1 MKTCKRLIAVLLL
14 GPVLAMGW
22 VAAAYAHGE
31 KAQEAFLRMQTIGF
45 FDTEYSKDGKPVSE
59 EITLKQGE
67 EWHVKGTMKILET
80 WPKTIDPPEVAYIG
94 VTTQG
99 PTSIMTKRVVN
110 GKDTPHSINVD
121 RGDVFNY
128 DMTLQGRRVGR
139 WHYHPIIGVEGAGS
153 VMGPGLWINI
163 EEAPG
168 GFSFPVALMNGETV
182 DLENYGFSLVWT
194 LNLLGLVL
202 GLWFMWHWTVP
213 RATITRL
220 AINLKIGLHDTGD
233 DFGLIQPKDYKVM
246 DLLAVIT
253 IVLLVGGYW
262 YGAAT
267 YPGGIPQQVIRF
279 APPEAHQDANFV
291 SIKALEQAKYDVA
304 GHTLVLPI
312 EVTNTGDSPMTV
324 TNFNTSTLVFNSN
337 ASSGGRQVNVEPSD
351 AIYPNETKS
360 LTLSMRDTVWEEE
373 RMMPIGEALMS
384 VTGVVTFENQD
395 GHKNRITVQM
405 PLKPSS
411 FTDYSGAAYF

>member
-1 MKTCKRLIAVLLL
+1 MKTCKRLISVLLL
-14 GPVLAMGW
+14 GPILAMGW
-22 VAAAYAHGE
+22 VASAYAHGE
-31 KAQEAFLRMQTIGF
+31 KAQEAFLRMQTIAF
-45 FDTEYSKDGKPVSE
+45 FDTEYATDKPVSG

-67 EWHVKGTMKILET
+67 EWTVKGTMKVLET
-80 WPKTIDPPEVAYIG
+80 WPKTIDAPEVGYIG

-99 PTSIMTKRVVN
+99 PTSIMTGRVVN
-110 GKDTPHSINVD
+110 GKNTPHSINLD
-121 RGDVFNY
+121 RGDVFDY
-128 DMTLQGRRVGR
+128 VMTLQARRVGR

-168 GFSFPVALMNGETV
+168 GFEFPVTLMNGQTV
-182 DLENYGFSLVWT
+182 DLENYGFSLVWW
-194 LNLLGLVL
+194 LNILGLIL
-202 GLWFMWHWTVP
+202 GCWFMWHWTVP

-253 IVLLVGGYW
+253 LVLLVGGYW

-279 APPEAHQDANFV
+279 KPPEAHIDPSFV
-291 SIKALEQAKYDVA
+291 KVSATQQAKYDV
-304 GHTLVLPI
+304 GEHTLVLPF
-312 EVTNTGDSPMTV
+312 EVTNTGNSPMMV
-324 TNFNTSTLVFNSN
+324 SSFNTSTLIFNSN
-337 ASSGGRQVNVEPSD
+337 SSKGGRLVVVEPSD

-360 LTLSMRDTVWEEE
+360 LVLIMQDHVWEEE
-373 RMMPIGEALMS
+373 RMIPIGEALMS
-384 VTGVVTFENQD
+384 ITGVVTFMNQD
-395 GHKNRITVQM
+395 GQKNRITVQM
-405 PLKPSS
+405 PLNPSS
-411 FTDYSGAAYF
+411 FTEYSGATYF

>member
-14 GPVLAMGW
+14 GPVLAMAW

-31 KAQEAFLRMQTIGF
+31 KAQEAFLRMQTVAF
-45 FDTEYSKDGKPVSE
+45 FDTKFATDKPE
-59 EITLKQGE
+59 AGDITLKQGE
-67 EWHVKGTMKILET
+67 EWTVEGTMKILET
-80 WPKTIDPPEVAYIG
+80 WPKTIDEPEVGYIG

-99 PTSIMTKRVVN
+99 PVAIMTGRVVN
-110 GKDTPHSINVD
+110 GKDTPHSIYLG

-128 DMTLQGRRVGR
+128 KMTLQGRRVGR
-139 WHYHPIIGVEGAGS
+139 WHVHPIIGVEGAGS
-153 VMGPGLWINI
+153 VMGPGRWLIV
-163 EEAPG
+163 EEAAG
-168 GFSFPVALMNGETV
+168 GFSFPVTLINGETV

-279 APPEAHQDANFV
+279 VPPEAHQDANFV

-324 TNFNTSTLVFNSN
+324 TSFNTSTLVFSSNS
-337 ASSGGRQVNVEPSD
+337 SSGGRQVNVEPSD

-395 GHKNRITVQM
+395 GQKNRITVQM
-405 PLKPSS
+405 PLNPSS
-411 FTDYSGAAYF
+411 FTDYAGAAYF

>member
-14 GPVLAMGW
+14 GPVLAMWW

-31 KAQEAFLRMQTIGF
+31 KAQEAFLRMQTVAF
-45 FDTEYSKDGKPVSE
+45 FDTKFATDKPE
-59 EITLKQGE
+59 PGDITLKQGE
-67 EWHVKGTMKILET
+67 EWTVEGTMKILET
-80 WPKTIDPPEVAYIG
+80 WPKTIDEPEVGYIG

-99 PTSIMTKRVVN
+99 PVSIMTGRVVN
-110 GKDTPHSINVD
+110 GKDTPHSIYLG

-128 DMTLQGRRVGR
+128 KMTLQGRLVGR
-139 WHYHPIIGVEGAGS
+139 WHVHPIIGVEGAGS
-153 VMGPGLWINI
+153 VMGPGRWLTVK
-163 EEAPG
+163 EAPG
-168 GFSFPVALMNGETV
+168 GFSFPLTLMNGETV
-182 DLENYGFSLVWT
+182 DVENYGFSLVWT

-213 RATITRL
+213 RATVTRL
-220 AINLKIGLHDTGD
+220 MINLKIGMHDTGD

-246 DLLAVIT
+246 DILAVLT
-253 IVLLVGGYW
+253 IALLIGGYW

-279 APPEAHQDANFV
+279 EPPKAHEDPNFV
-291 SIKALEQAKYDVA
+291 KVSATQQAKYDVA
-304 GHTLVLPI
+304 EHNLVLPF
-312 EVTNTGDSPMTV
+312 EVTNTGSSPMTV
-324 TNFNTSTLVFNSN
+324 TGFNTSTLVFSSN
-337 ASSGGRQVNVEPSD
+337 ASSGGRQVMVEPSD

-395 GHKNRITVQM
+395 GQKNRITVQM
-405 PLKPSS
+405 PLNPSS
-411 FTDYSGAAYF
+411 FTDYAGAAYF

>member
-1 MKTCKRLIAVLLL
+1 MNSSKRLVAVLLL
-14 GPVLAMGW
+14 GPVLTMGW

-31 KAQEAFLRMQTIGF
+31 RAQEAFLRMQTVAF
-45 FDTEYSKDGKPVSE
+45 FDTEYATDKPVSG

-67 EWHVKGTMKILET
+67 EWTVSGTMKILET
-80 WPKTIDPPEVAYIG
+80 WPKTIDEPEVAYIG

-99 PTSIMTKRVVN
+99 PTSIMTGRVVN
-110 GKDTPHSINVD
+110 GKDTPHSIFVD

-128 DMTLQGRRVGR
+128 KMTLQGRLVGR

-153 VMGPGLWINI
+153 VMGPGLWINV

-168 GFSFPVALMNGETV
+168 GFTFPLTLMNGETV
-182 DLENYGFSLVWT
+182 DVENYGFSLVWT

-213 RATITRL
+213 RATVTRL
-220 AINLKIGLHDTGD
+220 AINLKIGMHDTGD

-253 IVLLVGGYW
+253 IVLLVAGYW
-262 YGAAT
+262 YGAVT

-279 APPEAHQDANFV
+279 EPPKAHEDPSFV
-291 SIKALEQAKYDVA
+291 QSKTTEQAKYDVA
-304 GHTLVLPI
+304 EQTLVIPV
-312 EVTNTGDSPMTV
+312 EVTNTGASAMSV
-324 TNFNTSTLVFNSN
+324 AGFNTSTLEFLSHTSHGV
-337 ASSGGRQVNVEPSD
+337 RKVVVEPNE
-351 AIYPNETKS
+351 AILPNETKS
-360 LTLSMRDTVWEEE
+360 LKLSMRDPVWEEE

-384 VTGVVTFENQD
+384 VTGVVIFKNQE
-395 GHKNRITVQM
+395 GQKNLVTVQL
-405 PLKPSS
+405 PLRPTS
-411 FTDYSGAAYF
+411 FTDYAGARYY

>member
-31 KAQEAFLRMQTIGF
+31 KAQEAFLRMQTVAF
-45 FDTEYSKDGKPVSE
+45 FDTKFATDKPE
-59 EITLKQGE
+59 PGDITLKQGE
-67 EWHVKGTMKILET
+67 EWTVEGTMKILET
-80 WPKTIDPPEVAYIG
+80 WPKTIDEPEVGYIG

-99 PTSIMTKRVVN
+99 PVAIMTERVVN
-110 GKDTPHSINVD
+110 GKDTPHSIYLD

-128 DMTLQGRRVGR
+128 KMKLQGRRVGR
-139 WHYHPIIGVEGAGS
+139 WHVHPVIGVQGAGS
-153 VMGPGLWINI
+153 VMGPGRWLTV
-163 EEAPG
+163 EESGTP
-168 GFSFPVALMNGETV
+168 FTFPVTLMNGETV

-213 RATITRL
+213 RATVTRL
-220 AINLKIGLHDTGD
+220 MINLKIGMHDTGD

-246 DLLAVIT
+246 DILAVLT

-279 APPEAHQDANFV
+279 APPEAHVDPTFV
-291 SIKALEQAKYDVA
+291 KISATEQAKYDVA
-304 GHTLVLPI
+304 GHTLVLPF
-312 EVTNTGDSPMTV
+312 EVTNTGSSPMTV
-324 TNFNTSTLVFNSN
+324 TRFNTSTLVFSSN
-337 ASSGGRQVNVEPSD
+337 ASSGGRQVIVEPSD

-395 GHKNRITVQM
+395 GQKNRITVQM
-405 PLKPSS
+405 PLNPSS

>member
-14 GPVLAMGW
+14 GPVLAMWW

-31 KAQEAFLRMQTIGF
+31 KAQEAFLRMQTVAF
-45 FDTEYSKDGKPVSE
+45 FDTKFATDKPE
-59 EITLKQGE
+59 PGDITLKQGE
-67 EWHVKGTMKILET
+67 EWTVEGTMKILET
-80 WPKTIDPPEVAYIG
+80 WPKTIDEPEVGYIG

-99 PTSIMTKRVVN
+99 PVSIMTGRVVN
-110 GKDTPHSINVD
+110 GKDTPHSIYLG

-128 DMTLQGRRVGR
+128 KMTLQGRLVGR
-139 WHYHPIIGVEGAGS
+139 WHVHPIIGVEGAGS
-153 VMGPGLWINI
+153 VMGPGRWLTVK
-163 EEAPG
+163 EAPG
-168 GFSFPVALMNGETV
+168 GFSFPLTLMNGETV
-182 DLENYGFSLVWT
+182 DVENYGFSLVWT

-213 RATITRL
+213 RATVTRL
-220 AINLKIGLHDTGD
+220 MINLKIGMHDTGD

-246 DLLAVIT
+246 DILAVLT

-279 APPEAHQDANFV
+279 APPEAHVDPTFV
-291 SIKALEQAKYDVA
+291 KISATEQAKYDVA
-304 GHTLVLPI
+304 GHTLVLPF
-312 EVTNTGDSPMTV
+312 EVTNTGSSPMTV
-324 TNFNTSTLVFNSN
+324 TRFNTSTLVFSSN
-337 ASSGGRQVNVEPSD
+337 ASSGGRQVIVEPSD

-395 GHKNRITVQM
+395 GQKNRITVQM
-405 PLKPSS
+405 PLNPSS

>member
-14 GPVLAMGW
+14 GPVLAMWW

-31 KAQEAFLRMQTIGF
+31 KAQEAFLRMQTVAF
-45 FDTEYSKDGKPVSE
+45 FDTKFATDEPEAGD
-59 EITLKQGE
+59 ITLKQGE
-67 EWHVKGTMKILET
+67 EWTVEGTMKILET
-80 WPKTIDPPEVAYIG
+80 WPKTIDEPEVGYIG

-99 PTSIMTKRVVN
+99 PVSIMTGRVVN
-110 GKDTPHSINVD
+110 GKETPHSIYLG

-128 DMTLQGRRVGR
+128 KMTLQGRLVGR
-139 WHYHPIIGVEGAGS
+139 WHVHPIIGVEGAGS
-153 VMGPGLWINI
+153 VMGPGRWLIV
-163 EEAPG
+163 EEASG
-168 GFSFPVALMNGETV
+168 GFSFPITLMNGETV
-182 DLENYGFSLVWT
+182 DLENYGISLVWT

-220 AINLKIGLHDTGD
+220 AINLKIGLHDTGE

-253 IVLLVGGYW
+253 IVLLGAGYW

-279 APPEAHQDANFV
+279 TPPEAHADPNFV
-291 SIKALEQAKYDVA
+291 KISATQQAKYDVA
-304 GHTLVLPI
+304 EHTLVLPF
-312 EVTNTGDSPMTV
+312 EVTNTGSSPMTV
-324 TNFNTSTLVFNSN
+324 AGFNTSTLVFSSNS
-337 ASSGGRQVNVEPSD
+337 SSGGRQVNVEPSD

-384 VTGVVTFENQD
+384 VTGVVTFENQE
-395 GHKNRITVQM
+395 GQKNRITVQM
-405 PLKPSS
+405 PLNPSS
-411 FTDYSGAAYF
+411 FTDYAGAAYF

>member
-14 GPVLAMGW
+14 GPVLAMWW

-31 KAQEAFLRMQTIGF
+31 KAQEAFLRMQTVAF
-45 FDTEYSKDGKPVSE
+45 FDTKFATDKPE
-59 EITLKQGE
+59 PGDITLKQGE
-67 EWHVKGTMKILET
+67 EWTVEGTMKILET
-80 WPKTIDPPEVAYIG
+80 WPKTIDEPEVGYIG

-99 PTSIMTKRVVN
+99 PVSIMTGRVVN
-110 GKDTPHSINVD
+110 GKDTPHSIYLG

-128 DMTLQGRRVGR
+128 KMTLQGRLVGR
-139 WHYHPIIGVEGAGS
+139 WHVHPIIGVEGAGS
-153 VMGPGLWINI
+153 VMGPGRWLTVK
-163 EEAPG
+163 EAPG
-168 GFSFPVALMNGETV
+168 GFSFPLTLMNGETV
-182 DLENYGFSLVWT
+182 DVENYGFSLVWT

-213 RATITRL
+213 RATVTRL
-220 AINLKIGLHDTGD
+220 MINLKIGMHDTGD

-246 DLLAVIT
+246 DILAVLT
-253 IVLLVGGYW
+253 IALLIGGYW

-279 APPEAHQDANFV
+279 EPPKAHEDPNFV
-291 SIKALEQAKYDVA
+291 KVSATQQAKYDVA
-304 GHTLVLPI
+304 EHNLVLPF
-312 EVTNTGDSPMTV
+312 EVTNTGSSPMTV
-324 TNFNTSTLVFNSN
+324 TGFNTSTLVFSSN
-337 ASSGGRQVNVEPSD
+337 ASSGGRQVIVEPSD

-395 GHKNRITVQM
+395 GQKNRITVQM
-405 PLKPSS
+405 PLNPSS

>member
-31 KAQEAFLRMQTIGF
+31 KAQEAFLRMQTVAF
-45 FDTEYSKDGKPVSE
+45 FDTKFATDKPE
-59 EITLKQGE
+59 PGDITLKQGE
-67 EWHVKGTMKILET
+67 EWTVEGTMKILET
-80 WPKTIDPPEVAYIG
+80 WPKTIDEPEVGYIG

-99 PTSIMTKRVVN
+99 PVSIMTGRVVN
-110 GKDTPHSINVD
+110 GKDTPHSIYLG

-128 DMTLQGRRVGR
+128 KMTLQGRLVGR
-139 WHYHPIIGVEGAGS
+139 WHVHPIIGVEGAGS
-153 VMGPGLWINI
+153 VMGPGRWLTVK
-163 EEAPG
+163 EAPG
-168 GFSFPVALMNGETV
+168 GFSFPLTLMNGETV
-182 DLENYGFSLVWT
+182 DVENYGFSLVWT

-213 RATITRL
+213 RATVTRL
-220 AINLKIGLHDTGD
+220 MINLKIGMHDTGD

-246 DLLAVIT
+246 DILAVLT

-279 APPEAHQDANFV
+279 EPPKAHEDPNFV
-291 SIKALEQAKYDVA
+291 KVSATQQAKYDVA
-304 GHTLVLPI
+304 EHTLVLPF
-312 EVTNTGDSPMTV
+312 EVTNTGNTAMSV
-324 TNFNTSTLVFNSN
+324 TLFTTSTLTFMNN
-337 ASSGGRQVNVEPSD
+337 ASEGRRVIVEPSD

-395 GHKNRITVQM
+395 GQKNRITVQM
-405 PLKPSS
+405 PLNPSS
-411 FTDYSGAAYF
+411 FTDYAGAAYF

>member
-31 KAQEAFLRMQTIGF
+31 KAQEAFLRMQTVAF
-45 FDTEYSKDGKPVSE
+45 FDTKFATDKPE
-59 EITLKQGE
+59 PGDITLKQGE
-67 EWHVKGTMKILET
+67 EWTVEGTMKILET
-80 WPKTIDPPEVAYIG
+80 WPKTIDEPEVGYIG

-99 PTSIMTKRVVN
+99 PVSIMTGRVVN
-110 GKDTPHSINVD
+110 GKDTPHSIYLG

-128 DMTLQGRRVGR
+128 KMTLQGRLVGR
-139 WHYHPIIGVEGAGS
+139 WHVHPIIGVEGAGS
-153 VMGPGLWINI
+153 VMGPGRWLTVK
-163 EEAPG
+163 EAPG
-168 GFSFPVALMNGETV
+168 GFSFPLTLMNGETV
-182 DLENYGFSLVWT
+182 DVENYGFSLVWT

-213 RATITRL
+213 RATVTRL
-220 AINLKIGLHDTGD
+220 MINLKIGMHDTGD

-246 DLLAVIT
+246 DILAVLT

-279 APPEAHQDANFV
+279 APPEAHVDPTFV
-291 SIKALEQAKYDVA
+291 KISATEQAKYDVA
-304 GHTLVLPI
+304 EHTLVLPV
-312 EVTNTGDSPMTV
+312 EVTNTGSSPMTV
-324 TNFNTSTLVFNSN
+324 TRFNTSTLVFSSN
-337 ASSGGRQVNVEPSD
+337 ASSGGRQVIVEPSD

-395 GHKNRITVQM
+395 GQKNRITVQM
-405 PLKPSS
+405 PLNPSS

>member
-1 MKTCKRLIAVLLL
+1 
-14 GPVLAMGW
+14 
-22 VAAAYAHGE
+22 
-31 KAQEAFLRMQTIGF
+31 
-45 FDTEYSKDGKPVSE
+45 
-59 EITLKQGE
+59 
-67 EWHVKGTMKILET
+67 
-80 WPKTIDPPEVAYIG
+80 
-94 VTTQG
+94 
-99 PTSIMTKRVVN
+99 
-110 GKDTPHSINVD
+110 
-121 RGDVFNY
+121 
-128 DMTLQGRRVGR
+128 
-139 WHYHPIIGVEGAGS
+139 
-153 VMGPGLWINI
+153 MGPGRWLTV
-163 EEAPG
+163 EESGTP
-168 GFSFPVALMNGETV
+168 FTFPVTLMNGETV

-304 GHTLVLPI
+304 GHNLVLPI

-324 TNFNTSTLVFNSN
+324 TSFNTSTLVFNSN

-411 FTDYSGAAYF
+411 FVDYSGAAYF

>member
-1 MKTCKRLIAVLLL
+1 MKTCKRLISVLLL
-14 GPVLAMGW
+14 GPILAMGW
-22 VAAAYAHGE
+22 VASAYAHGE
-31 KAQEAFLRMQTIGF
+31 KAQEAFLRMQTIAF
-45 FDTEYSKDGKPVSE
+45 FDTEYATDKPVSG

-67 EWHVKGTMKILET
+67 EWTVKGTMKVLET
-80 WPKTIDPPEVAYIG
+80 WPKTIDKPEVGYIG

-99 PTSIMTKRVVN
+99 PTSIMTGRVVN
-110 GKDTPHSINVD
+110 GKNTPHSINLD
-121 RGDVFNY
+121 RGDVFDY
-128 DMTLQGRRVGR
+128 EMTLQARRVGR

-168 GFSFPVALMNGETV
+168 GFSFPVTLMNGQTV
-182 DLENYGFSLVWT
+182 DLENYGFSLVWW
-194 LNLLGLVL
+194 LNILGLIL
-202 GLWFMWHWTVP
+202 GCWFMWHWTVP

-279 APPEAHQDANFV
+279 KPPEANIDPSFV
-291 SIKALEQAKYDVA
+291 KVSATQQAKYDV
-304 GHTLVLPI
+304 GEHTLVLPF
-312 EVTNTGDSPMTV
+312 EVTNTGNSPMTV
-324 TNFNTSTLVFNSN
+324 SSFNTSTLVFNSN
-337 ASSGGRQVNVEPSD
+337 SSKGGRLVVVEPSD

-360 LTLSMRDTVWEEE
+360 LVLSMQDHVWEEE
-373 RMMPIGEALMS
+373 RMIPIGEALMS
-384 VTGVVTFENQD
+384 ITGVVTFMNQD
-395 GHKNRITVQM
+395 GQKNRITVQM
-405 PLKPSS
+405 PLNPSS
-411 FTDYSGAAYF
+411 FTEYSGATYF

>member
-14 GPVLAMGW
+14 GPVLAMWW

-31 KAQEAFLRMQTIGF
+31 KAQEAFLRMQTVAF
-45 FDTEYSKDGKPVSE
+45 FDTKFATDKPE
-59 EITLKQGE
+59 PGDITLKQGE
-67 EWHVKGTMKILET
+67 EWTVEGTMKILET
-80 WPKTIDPPEVAYIG
+80 WPKTIDEPEVGYIG

-99 PTSIMTKRVVN
+99 PVSIMTGRVVN
-110 GKDTPHSINVD
+110 GKDTPHSIYLG

-128 DMTLQGRRVGR
+128 KMTLQGRLVGR
-139 WHYHPIIGVEGAGS
+139 WHVHPIIGVQGAGS
-153 VMGPGLWINI
+153 VMGPGRWLTVK
-163 EEAPG
+163 EAPG
-168 GFSFPVALMNGETV
+168 GFSFPLTLMNGETV
-182 DLENYGFSLVWT
+182 DVENYGFSLVWT

-213 RATITRL
+213 RATVTRL
-220 AINLKIGLHDTGD
+220 MINLKIGMHDTGD

-246 DLLAVIT
+246 DILAVLT
-253 IVLLVGGYW
+253 IALLIGGYW

-279 APPEAHQDANFV
+279 EPPKAHEDPNFV
-291 SIKALEQAKYDVA
+291 KVSATQQAKYDVA
-304 GHTLVLPI
+304 EHNLVLPF
-312 EVTNTGDSPMTV
+312 EVTNTGSSPMTV
-324 TNFNTSTLVFNSN
+324 TGFNTSTLVFSSNS
-337 ASSGGRQVNVEPSD
+337 SSGGRQVNVEPSD

-395 GHKNRITVQM
+395 GQKNRITVQM
-405 PLKPSS
+405 PLNPSS
-411 FTDYSGAAYF
+411 FTDYAGAAYF

>member
-31 KAQEAFLRMQTIGF
+31 KAQEAFLRMQTVAF
-45 FDTEYSKDGKPVSE
+45 FDTKFATDKPE
-59 EITLKQGE
+59 PGDITLKQGE
-67 EWHVKGTMKILET
+67 EWTVEGTMKILET
-80 WPKTIDPPEVAYIG
+80 WPKTIDEPEVGYIG

-99 PTSIMTKRVVN
+99 PVSIMTGRVVN
-110 GKDTPHSINVD
+110 GKNTPHSIYLG

-128 DMTLQGRRVGR
+128 KMTLQGRLVGR
-139 WHYHPIIGVEGAGS
+139 WHVHPIIGVQGAGS
-153 VMGPGLWINI
+153 VMGPGRWLTVK
-163 EEAPG
+163 EAPG
-168 GFSFPVALMNGETV
+168 GFSFPLTLMNGETV
-182 DLENYGFSLVWT
+182 DVENYGFSLVWT

-213 RATITRL
+213 RATVTRL
-220 AINLKIGLHDTGD
+220 MINLKIGMHDTGD

-246 DLLAVIT
+246 DILAVLT
-253 IVLLVGGYW
+253 IALLIGGYW

-279 APPEAHQDANFV
+279 EPPKAHEDPNFV
-291 SIKALEQAKYDVA
+291 KVSATQQAKYDVA
-304 GHTLVLPI
+304 EHTLVLPF
-312 EVTNTGDSPMTV
+312 EVTNTGNTAMSV
-324 TNFNTSTLVFNSN
+324 TLFTTSTLTFMNN
-337 ASSGGRQVNVEPSD
+337 ASEGRRVIVEPSD

-395 GHKNRITVQM
+395 GQKNRITVQM
-405 PLKPSS
+405 PLNPSS
-411 FTDYSGAAYF
+411 FTDYAGAAYF

>member
-14 GPVLAMGW
+14 GPVLAMWW

-31 KAQEAFLRMQTIGF
+31 KAQEAFLRMQTVAF
-45 FDTEYSKDGKPVSE
+45 FDTKFATDKPE
-59 EITLKQGE
+59 PGDITLKQGE
-67 EWHVKGTMKILET
+67 EWTVEGTMKILET
-80 WPKTIDPPEVAYIG
+80 WPKTIDEPEVGYIG

-99 PTSIMTKRVVN
+99 PVSIMTGRVVN
-110 GKDTPHSINVD
+110 GKDTPHSIYLG

-128 DMTLQGRRVGR
+128 KMTLQGRLVGR
-139 WHYHPIIGVEGAGS
+139 WHVHPIIGVEGAGS
-153 VMGPGLWINI
+153 VMGPGRWLTVK
-163 EEAPG
+163 EAPG
-168 GFSFPVALMNGETV
+168 GFSFPLTLMNGETV
-182 DLENYGFSLVWT
+182 DVENYGFSLVWT

-213 RATITRL
+213 RATVTRL
-220 AINLKIGLHDTGD
+220 MINLKIGMHDTGD

-246 DLLAVIT
+246 DILAVLT

-279 APPEAHQDANFV
+279 EPPKAHEDANFV
-291 SIKALEQAKYDVA
+291 ELKATEQAKYNVA
-304 GHTLVLPI
+304 EHTLVLHF
-312 EVTNTGDSPMTV
+312 EVTNTGSSPMTV
-324 TNFNTSTLVFNSN
+324 TRFNTSTLVFSSN
-337 ASSGGRQVNVEPSD
+337 ASSGGRQVIVEPSD

-395 GHKNRITVQM
+395 GQKNRITVQM
-405 PLKPSS
+405 PLNPSS

>member
-14 GPVLAMGW
+14 GPVLAMWW

-31 KAQEAFLRMQTIGF
+31 KAQEAFLRMQTVAF
-45 FDTEYSKDGKPVSE
+45 FDTKFATDKPE
-59 EITLKQGE
+59 PGDITLKQGE
-67 EWHVKGTMKILET
+67 EWTVEGTMKILET
-80 WPKTIDPPEVAYIG
+80 WPKTIDEPEVGYIG

-99 PTSIMTKRVVN
+99 PVSIMTGRVVN
-110 GKDTPHSINVD
+110 GKDTPHSIYLG

-128 DMTLQGRRVGR
+128 KMTLQGRRVGR
-139 WHYHPIIGVEGAGS
+139 WHVHPIIGVEGAGS
-153 VMGPGLWINI
+153 VMGPGRWLTVK
-163 EEAPG
+163 EAPG
-168 GFSFPVALMNGETV
+168 GFSFPLTLMNGETV
-182 DLENYGFSLVWT
+182 DVENYGISLVWT

-213 RATITRL
+213 RATVTRL
-220 AINLKIGLHDTGD
+220 MINLKIGMHDTGD

-246 DLLAVIT
+246 DILAVLT
-253 IVLLVGGYW
+253 IVLLIGGYW

-279 APPEAHQDANFV
+279 EPPKAHEDPNFV
-291 SIKALEQAKYDVA
+291 KVSATQQAKYDVA
-304 GHTLVLPI
+304 EHNLVLPF
-312 EVTNTGDSPMTV
+312 EVTNTGSSPMTV
-324 TNFNTSTLVFNSN
+324 TGFNTSTLVFSSNS
-337 ASSGGRQVNVEPSD
+337 SSGGRQVNVEPSD

-360 LTLSMRDTVWEEE
+360 ITLSMRDTVWEEE

-395 GHKNRITVQM
+395 GQKNRITVQM
-405 PLKPSS
+405 PLNPSS
-411 FTDYSGAAYF
+411 FTDYAGAAYF

>member
-31 KAQEAFLRMQTIGF
+31 KAQEAFLRMQTVAF
-45 FDTEYSKDGKPVSE
+45 FDTKFATDKPE
-59 EITLKQGE
+59 PGDITLKQGE
-67 EWHVKGTMKILET
+67 EWTVEGTMKILET
-80 WPKTIDPPEVAYIG
+80 WPKTIDEPEVGYIG

-99 PTSIMTKRVVN
+99 PVSIMTGRVVN
-110 GKDTPHSINVD
+110 GKDTPHSIYLG

-128 DMTLQGRRVGR
+128 KMTLQGRMVGR
-139 WHYHPIIGVEGAGS
+139 WHVHPIIGVEGAGS
-153 VMGPGLWINI
+153 VMGPGRWLTVT
-163 EEAPG
+163 EAPG
-168 GFSFPVALMNGETV
+168 GFSFPVTLMNGETV
-182 DLENYGFSLVWT
+182 DLENYGISLVWT

-213 RATITRL
+213 RATVTRL
-220 AINLKIGLHDTGD
+220 MINLKIGMHDTGD

-246 DLLAVIT
+246 DILAVLT
-253 IVLLVGGYW
+253 IALLIGGYW

-279 APPEAHQDANFV
+279 EPPKAHEDPNFV
-291 SIKALEQAKYDVA
+291 KVSATQQAKYDVA
-304 GHTLVLPI
+304 EHTLVLPF
-312 EVTNTGDSPMTV
+312 EVTNTGNTAMSV
-324 TNFNTSTLVFNSN
+324 TLFTTSTLTFMNN
-337 ASSGGRQVNVEPSD
+337 ASEGRRVIVEPSD

-360 LTLSMRDTVWEEE
+360 LTLSMRDAVWEEE

-395 GHKNRITVQM
+395 GQKNRITVQM
-405 PLKPSS
+405 PLNPSS
-411 FTDYSGAAYF
+411 FTDYAGAAYF

>member
-14 GPVLAMGW
+14 GPVLAMWW

-31 KAQEAFLRMQTIGF
+31 KAQEAFLRMQTVAF
-45 FDTEYSKDGKPVSE
+45 FDTKFATDKPE
-59 EITLKQGE
+59 PGDITLKQGE
-67 EWHVKGTMKILET
+67 EWTVEGTMKILET
-80 WPKTIDPPEVAYIG
+80 WPKTIDEPEVGYIG

-99 PTSIMTKRVVN
+99 PVSIMTGRVVN
-110 GKDTPHSINVD
+110 GKDTPHSIYLG

-128 DMTLQGRRVGR
+128 KMTLQGRLVGR
-139 WHYHPIIGVEGAGS
+139 WHVHPIIGVEGAGS
-153 VMGPGLWINI
+153 VMGPGRWLTVK
-163 EEAPG
+163 EAPG
-168 GFSFPVALMNGETV
+168 GFSFPLTLMNGETV
-182 DLENYGFSLVWT
+182 DVENYGISLVWT

-213 RATITRL
+213 RATVTRL
-220 AINLKIGLHDTGD
+220 MINLKIGMHDTGD

-246 DLLAVIT
+246 DILAVLT
-253 IVLLVGGYW
+253 IVLLIGGYW

-279 APPEAHQDANFV
+279 EPPKAHEDPNFV
-291 SIKALEQAKYDVA
+291 KVSATQQAKYDVA
-304 GHTLVLPI
+304 EHNLVLPF
-312 EVTNTGDSPMTV
+312 EVTNTGSSPMTV
-324 TNFNTSTLVFNSN
+324 TGFNTSTLVFSSNS
-337 ASSGGRQVNVEPSD
+337 SSGGRQVNVEPSD

-395 GHKNRITVQM
+395 GQKNRITVQM
-405 PLKPSS
+405 PLNPSS
-411 FTDYSGAAYF
+411 FTDYAGAAYF

>member
-14 GPVLAMGW
+14 GPVLAMWW

-31 KAQEAFLRMQTIGF
+31 KAQEAFLRMQTVAF
-45 FDTEYSKDGKPVSE
+45 FDTKFATDKPE
-59 EITLKQGE
+59 PGDITLKQGE
-67 EWHVKGTMKILET
+67 EWTVEGTMKILET
-80 WPKTIDPPEVAYIG
+80 WPKTIDEPEVGYIG

-99 PTSIMTKRVVN
+99 PVSIMTGRVVN
-110 GKDTPHSINVD
+110 GKDTPHSIYLG

-128 DMTLQGRRVGR
+128 KMTLQGRLVGR
-139 WHYHPIIGVEGAGS
+139 WHVHPIIGVQGAGS
-153 VMGPGLWINI
+153 VMGPGRWLTVK
-163 EEAPG
+163 EAPG
-168 GFSFPVALMNGETV
+168 GFSFPLTLMNGETV
-182 DLENYGFSLVWT
+182 DVENYGISLVWT

-213 RATITRL
+213 RATVTRL
-220 AINLKIGLHDTGD
+220 MINLKIGMHDTGD

-246 DLLAVIT
+246 DILAVLT
-253 IVLLVGGYW
+253 IVLLIGGYW

-279 APPEAHQDANFV
+279 EPPKAHEDPNFV
-291 SIKALEQAKYDVA
+291 KVSATQQAKYDVA
-304 GHTLVLPI
+304 EHNLVLPF
-312 EVTNTGDSPMTV
+312 EVTNTGSSPMTV
-324 TNFNTSTLVFNSN
+324 TAFNTSTLVFSSN
-337 ASSGGRQVNVEPSD
+337 ASSGGRQVIVEPSD

-395 GHKNRITVQM
+395 GQKNRITVQM
-405 PLKPSS
+405 PLNPSS
-411 FTDYSGAAYF
+411 FTDYAGAAYF